1 MNKKIDEV
9 KIFIFTSLLL
19 GLIFIAD
26 CAILNGISLTLN
38 NLEFFHDKVFTVML
52 CGTLFFLGLLLTS
65 IPFLA
70 VYKYKKEN

>member
-9 KIFIFTSLLL
+9 RIFIFTSLLL
-19 GLIFIAD
+19 SLIFTAD

-52 CGTLFFLGLLLTS
+52 CGTLFLLGLLLTS